1 MFDKCSTVVKLPPL
15 ASTIRQ
21 GNVMRVRV
29 ALAAGAAA
37 VAASQAMAQDKEI
50 RIGFIN
56 TFSGGA
62 AVYGKH
68 QKDGVELALDHL
80 GRKIGGLD
88 VKMIYGDDQRK
99 PDVGRQV
106 ADKML
111 KKDKA
116 HVIAGITWS
125 NILAAVQKRVIRAK
139 KILIS
144 TNAGWSGMAG
154 KHCSPYFFSTSWNND
169 QTPEAMGH
177 LMNGLDLKDVF
188 LISANYQAG
197 KDMLT
202 GFERFYKG
210 KVAGRILYR
219 LGQRD
224 YQAEISQIRAVKPAA
239 LFGFVPG
246 PMGIAF
252 IKQYRA
258 AGLHKTIPF
267 YSVFTV
273 DYLTLGG
280 HGKAAIGTYHTAYWN
295 NSSKDPVNR
304 RFIKDFKA
312 KYGYYPS
319 MCSAQA
325 YGMPLLVDSGVKAV
339 GGDLSDVK
347 GMVLEMEKAN
357 FKSVRG
363 KFTYNIN
370 HIPIQ
375 NFYRREVRADA
386 DGNPEIVTTG
396 VVFEN
401 HKDSYSDQCKMK
413 W

>member
-1 MFDKCSTVVKLPPL
+1 MR
-15 ASTIRQ
+15 IRIAL
-21 GNVMRVRV
+21 VAPAL
-29 ALAAGAAA
+29 ALAATPSLVQGA
-37 VAASQAMAQDKEI
+37 EI
-50 RIGFIN
+50 RIGYIN

-68 QKDGVELALDHL
+68 QKDGLELALDHL
-80 GRKIGGLD
+80 GRKMGGLD

-99 PDVGRQV
+99 PDVGRQQ
-106 ADKML
+106 ADKLL
-111 KKDKA
+111 KKDKV
-116 HVIAGITWS
+116 HLVAGITWS
-125 NILAAVQKRVIRAK
+125 NVLAAVQKRVIRSK
-139 KILIS
+139 KIIIS
-144 TNAGWSGMAG
+144 TNAGWSAMAG
-154 KHCSPYFFSTSWNND
+154 KHCSPYFFTTSWNND
-169 QTPEAMGH
+169 QTPEAMGE
-177 LMNGLDLKDVF
+177 LMNQEKLDNVF

-202 GFERFYKG
+202 GFERTYKG
-210 KVAGRILYR
+210 KVAKRILYR

-224 YQAEISQIRAVKPAA
+224 YQAEISQIRAAKPAA

-252 IKQYRA
+252 VKQYRA

-280 HGKAAIGTYHTAYWN
+280 HGKAAIGTYHTSYWN
-295 NSSKDPVNR
+295 NNSDDPVNK
-304 RFIKDFKA
+304 RFIADFKK
-312 KYGYYPS
+312 KYGYHPS
-319 MCSAQA
+319 MFSAQA
-325 YGMPLLVDSGVKAV
+325 YDMPMLVDSGVRGAN
-339 GGDLSDVK
+339 GNPDDVK
-347 GMVLEMEKAN
+347 AMVAAMEKAD
-357 FKSVRG
+357 FPSTRG
-363 KFTYNIN
+363 KFTYNTN

-396 VVFEN
+396 VVKEN
-401 HKDSYSDQCKMK
+401 HKDSYYTQCKFK

>member
-1 MFDKCSTVVKLPPL
+1 MKLRIALIAPAL
-15 ASTIRQ
+15 
-21 GNVMRVRV
+21 
-29 ALAAGAAA
+29 ALAAMPGL
-37 VAASQAMAQDKEI
+37 AQEKEV

-62 AVYGKH
+62 AIYGKH
-68 QKDGVELALDHL
+68 QKDAVELALDHL

-99 PDVGRQV
+99 PDVGRQQ

-111 KKDKA
+111 KKDKV
-116 HVIAGITWS
+116 HVVTGIIWS
-125 NILAAVQKRVIRAK
+125 NILAAVQKRVIRSK

-144 TNAGWSGMAG
+144 TNAGWSAMAG
-154 KHCSPYFFSTSWNND
+154 KNCSPYFFSTSWNND
-169 QTPEAMGH
+169 QAPEAMGE
-177 LMNGLDLKDVF
+177 LMNQEKLNNVF

-202 GFERFYKG
+202 GFECTYKG
-210 KVAGRILYR
+210 KVSGRILYR

-224 YQAEISQIRAVKPAA
+224 YQAEISQIRAVKPSA

-246 PMGIAF
+246 GMGIAF
-252 IKQYRA
+252 LKQYRA

-273 DYLTLGG
+273 DYLSLPG

-295 NSSKDPVNR
+295 NNSDNPVNK
-304 RFIKDFKA
+304 RFIADFKK
-312 KYGYYPS
+312 KYGYHPS
-319 MCSAQA
+319 LFSAQA
-325 YGMPLLVDSGVKAV
+325 YDMPFLVDSGVRGAK
-339 GGDLSDVK
+339 GDPNDVRA
-347 GMVLEMEKAN
+347 MVAAMEKAD
-357 FKSVRG
+357 FPSVRG

-386 DGNPEIVTTG
+386 NGDPVIVTTG
-396 VVFEN
+396 TVYEN
-401 HKDSYSDQCKMK
+401 HKDSYYKDCKPK

>member
-1 MFDKCSTVVKLPPL
+1 
-15 ASTIRQ
+15 
-21 GNVMRVRV
+21 MRLRIALIAPAL
-29 ALAAGAAA
+29 ALAATPGL
-37 VAASQAMAQDKEI
+37 AQEKEI

-68 QKDGVELALDHL
+68 QKDGLELALDHL
-80 GRKIGGLD
+80 GRKMSGLD

-99 PDVGRQV
+99 PDVGRQQ

-111 KKDKA
+111 KKDKV
-116 HVIAGITWS
+116 HVVAGITWS
-125 NILAAVQKRVIRAK
+125 NVLAAVQKRVVRAK

-144 TNAGWSGMAG
+144 TNAGWSAMAG
-154 KHCSPYFFSTSWNND
+154 KNCSPYFFTTSWNND
-169 QTPEAMGH
+169 QTPEAMGE
-177 LMNGLDLKDVF
+177 LMNQEKLDNVF

-202 GFERFYKG
+202 GFERTYKG
-210 KVAGRILYR
+210 KVAKRILYR

-224 YQAEISQIRAVKPAA
+224 YQAEISQIRAAKPAA

-252 IKQYRA
+252 VKQYRA

-280 HGKAAIGTYHTAYWN
+280 HGKAAIGTYHTSYWN
-295 NSSKDPVNR
+295 NNSDDPVNK
-304 RFIKDFKA
+304 RFIADFKK
-312 KYGYYPS
+312 KYGYHPS
-319 MCSAQA
+319 MFSAQA
-325 YGMPLLVDSGVKAV
+325 YDMPMLVDSGVKGAK
-339 GGDLSDVK
+339 GNPNDVK
-347 GMVLEMEKAN
+347 AMIAEMEKAD
-357 FKSVRG
+357 FPSTRG
-363 KFTYNIN
+363 KFAYNTN

-386 DGNPEIVTTG
+386 DGNPVIVTTG
-396 VVFEN
+396 VVKEN
-401 HKDSYSDQCKMK
+401 HKDSYYKECKFK

>member
-1 MFDKCSTVVKLPPL
+1 MRLRIALIAPALVLVATPGL
-15 ASTIRQ
+15 AQ
-21 GNVMRVRV
+21 E
-29 ALAAGAAA
+29 
-37 VAASQAMAQDKEI
+37 KEI
-50 RIGFIN
+50 RIGYIN

-62 AVYGKH
+62 AIYGKH
-68 QKDGVELALDHL
+68 GKDAVELALDHL

-99 PDVGRQV
+99 PDVGLQQ

-111 KKDKA
+111 KKDKV
-116 HVIAGITWS
+116 HIVSGITWS

-144 TNAGWSGMAG
+144 TNAGWSAMAG
-154 KHCSPYFFSTSWNND
+154 KRCSPYFFSTSWNND
-169 QTPEAMGH
+169 QTPEAMGE
-177 LMNGLDLKDVF
+177 LMNQEKLDDVF

-202 GFERFYKG
+202 GFERTYKG
-210 KVAGRILYR
+210 KVKGRILYR

-224 YQAEISQIRAVKPAA
+224 YQAEISQIRAVKPNA

-246 PMGIAF
+246 GMGVAF
-252 IKQYRA
+252 MKQYRA

-267 YSVFTV
+267 YSVFTI
-273 DYLTLGG
+273 DYLNLDG
-280 HGKAAIGTYHTAYWN
+280 HGKAAIGTYHTSYWN
-295 NSSKDPVNR
+295 NSSKDPVNQ
-304 RFIKDFKA
+304 RFINDFKK
-312 KYGYYPS
+312 KYGYHPS
-319 MCSAQA
+319 IFAAQA
-325 YGMPLLVDSGVKAV
+325 YDMPFLVDSGVKGAK
-339 GGDLSDVK
+339 GDPNDVRA
-347 GMVLEMEKAN
+347 MVAAMEKAD
-357 FKSVRG
+357 FPSVRG

-396 VVFEN
+396 VVYEN
-401 HKDSYSDQCKMK
+401 HKDAYYKECKLK

>member
-1 MFDKCSTVVKLPPL
+1 
-15 ASTIRQ
+15 
-21 GNVMRVRV
+21 MRFRIGLIAPAL
-29 ALAAGAAA
+29 ALAAAPSLVQGA
-37 VAASQAMAQDKEI
+37 EI
-50 RIGFIN
+50 RIGYIN

-68 QKDGVELALDHL
+68 QRDGLELALDHL
-80 GRKIGGLD
+80 GRKMGGLD

-99 PDVGRQV
+99 PDVGRQQ
-106 ADKML
+106 ADKLL
-111 KKDKA
+111 KKDKV
-116 HVIAGITWS
+116 HVVAGITWS
-125 NILAAVQKRVIRAK
+125 NVLAAVQKRVIRSK

-144 TNAGWSGMAG
+144 TNAGWSAMAG
-154 KHCSPYFFSTSWNND
+154 KNCSPYFFTTSWNND
-169 QTPEAMGH
+169 QTPEAMGE
-177 LMNGLDLKDVF
+177 LMNQEKLDDVF

-202 GFERFYKG
+202 GFERTYKG
-210 KVAGRILYR
+210 KVTGRILYR

-224 YQAEISQIRAVKPAA
+224 YQAEISQIRAVKPKA

-252 IKQYRA
+252 VKQYRA

-280 HGKAAIGTYHTAYWN
+280 HGKAAIGTYHTSYWN
-295 NSSKDPVNR
+295 NNSDEPVNK
-304 RFIKDFKA
+304 RFVADFKK
-312 KYGYYPS
+312 KYGYHPS
-319 MCSAQA
+319 MFSAQA
-325 YGMPLLVDSGVKAV
+325 YDMPLLVDSGVRGAK
-339 GGDLSDVK
+339 GNPDDVRA
-347 GMVLEMEKAN
+347 MVAAMEKAD
-357 FKSVRG
+357 FDSLRG
-363 KFTYNIN
+363 KFAYNVN

-396 VVFEN
+396 VVKEN
-401 HKDSYSDQCKMK
+401 HKDSYYKDCKFK

>member
-1 MFDKCSTVVKLPPL
+1 MRFRIALT
-15 ASTIRQ
+15 AS
-21 GNVMRVRV
+21 
-29 ALAAGAAA
+29 AAA
-37 VAASQAMAQDKEI
+37 LVASQAFAQDKEI

-62 AVYGKH
+62 AIYGKH
-68 QKDGVELALDHL
+68 QKDAVELALDHL

-88 VKMIYGDDQRK
+88 VEMIYGDDQRK
-99 PDVGRQV
+99 PDVGRQQ

-116 HVIAGITWS
+116 HIIAGITWS
-125 NILAAVQKRVIRAK
+125 NVLAAVQRRVIRSK

-144 TNAGWSGMAG
+144 TNAGWSAMAG
-154 KHCSPYFFSTSWNND
+154 KNCSPYFFSTSWNND
-169 QTPEAMGH
+169 QTPEAMGQ
-177 LMNGLDLKDVF
+177 LMNLENLDNVF

-197 KDMLT
+197 KDMLN
-202 GFERFYKG
+202 GFERTYKG
-210 KVAGRILYR
+210 NVTGRILYR

-224 YQAEISQIRAVKPAA
+224 YQAEISQIRAVKPTA

-258 AGLHKTIPF
+258 AGLHETIPF

-273 DYLTLGG
+273 DYMTLKG
-280 HGKAAIGTYHTAYWN
+280 HGKAAIGTYHTSYWN
-295 NSSKDPVNR
+295 NSSKDPVNQ
-304 RFIKDFKA
+304 RFIEDFKA
-312 KYGYYPS
+312 KYGYHPS
-319 MCSAQA
+319 MFAAQA
-325 YGMPLLVDSGVKAV
+325 YDMPLLVDSGVKAV
-339 GGDLSDVK
+339 GGDLSDVR
-347 GMVLEMEKAN
+347 GMIEAMEKAD
-357 FKSVRG
+357 FASVRG
-363 KFTYNIN
+363 KFAYNTN

-386 DGNPEIVTTG
+386 NGDPEIITTG
-396 VVFEN
+396 VVLEN
-401 HKDSYSDQCKMK
+401 HKDAYYKQCKMK

>member
-1 MFDKCSTVVKLPPL
+1 
-15 ASTIRQ
+15 
-21 GNVMRVRV
+21 MRFRIALIAPAL
-29 ALAAGAAA
+29 ALAATPGL
-37 VAASQAMAQDKEI
+37 AQEKEV

-62 AVYGKH
+62 AIYGKH
-68 QKDGVELALDHL
+68 QKDAVELALDHL

-88 VKMIYGDDQRK
+88 VKMVYGDDQRK
-99 PDVGRQV
+99 PDVGLQQ

-111 KKDKA
+111 KKDKV
-116 HVIAGITWS
+116 HIVSGITWS

-144 TNAGWSGMAG
+144 TNAGWSAMAG
-154 KHCSPYFFSTSWNND
+154 KRCSPYFFSTSWNND
-169 QTPEAMGH
+169 QTPEAMGE
-177 LMNGLDLKDVF
+177 LMNQEKLNNVF

-202 GFERFYKG
+202 GFERTYKG
-210 KVAGRILYR
+210 KVTGRILYR

-224 YQAEISQIRAVKPAA
+224 YQAEISQIRAVKPKA

-252 IKQYRA
+252 IKQYRS

-273 DYLTLGG
+273 DYLSLPG
-280 HGKAAIGTYHTAYWN
+280 HGKAAIGTFHTSYWN
-295 NSSKDPVNR
+295 NNSDDPVNK
-304 RFIKDFKA
+304 RFIADFKK
-312 KYGYYPS
+312 KYGYHPS
-319 MCSAQA
+319 MFSAQA
-325 YGMPLLVDSGVKAV
+325 YDMPLLVDSGVRGAE
-339 GGDLSDVK
+339 GDPNDVRT
-347 GMVLEMEKAN
+347 MVAAMEKVDFN
-357 FKSVRG
+357 SLRG
-363 KFTYNIN
+363 KFAYNTN

-375 NFYRREVRADA
+375 NFYRREVRADTA
-386 DGNPEIVTTG
+386 GNPVIVTTG
-396 VVFEN
+396 VVKEN
-401 HKDSYSDQCKMK
+401 HRDSYYQQCKFK

>member
-1 MFDKCSTVVKLPPL
+1 
-15 ASTIRQ
+15 
-21 GNVMRVRV
+21 MRFRIALIAPAL
-29 ALAAGAAA
+29 ALAATPAL
-37 VAASQAMAQDKEI
+37 AQEKEI
-50 RIGFIN
+50 RIGYIN

-68 QKDGVELALDHL
+68 QKDGLELALDHL
-80 GRKIGGLD
+80 GRKMGGLD

-99 PDVGRQV
+99 PDVGRQQ

-111 KKDKA
+111 KKDKV
-116 HVIAGITWS
+116 HVVAGITWS
-125 NILAAVQKRVIRAK
+125 NVLAAVQKRVIRSK

-154 KHCSPYFFSTSWNND
+154 KHCSPYFFTTSWNND
-169 QTPEAMGH
+169 QTPEAMGE
-177 LMNGLDLKDVF
+177 LMNQEKLDNVF

-202 GFERFYKG
+202 GFERTYKG
-210 KVAGRILYR
+210 KVTGRILYR

-224 YQAEISQIRAVKPAA
+224 YQAEISQIRAVKPKA

-252 IKQYRA
+252 VKQYRA

-280 HGKAAIGTYHTAYWN
+280 HGKAAIGTFHTSYWN
-295 NSSKDPVNR
+295 NNSDDPVNK
-304 RFIKDFKA
+304 RFIADFKK
-312 KYGYYPS
+312 KYGYHPS
-319 MCSAQA
+319 MFSAQA
-325 YGMPLLVDSGVKAV
+325 YDMPLLVDSGVRGAE
-339 GGDLSDVK
+339 GDPNDVRT
-347 GMVLEMEKAN
+347 MVAAMEKVDFN
-357 FKSVRG
+357 SLRG
-363 KFTYNIN
+363 KFAYNTN

-375 NFYRREVRADA
+375 NFYRREVRADTA
-386 DGNPEIVTTG
+386 GNPVIVTTG
-396 VVFEN
+396 VVKEN
-401 HKDSYSDQCKMK
+401 HRDSYYQQCKFK

>member
-1 MFDKCSTVVKLPPL
+1 
-15 ASTIRQ
+15 
-21 GNVMRVRV
+21 MRFRIALIAPAL
-29 ALAAGAAA
+29 ALAATPGL
-37 VAASQAMAQDKEI
+37 AQEKEI
-50 RIGFIN
+50 RIGYIN

-68 QKDGVELALDHL
+68 QKDGLELALDHL
-80 GRKIGGLD
+80 GRKMGGLD
-88 VKMIYGDDQRK
+88 VKMVYGDDQRK
-99 PDVGRQV
+99 PDVGRQQ
-106 ADKML
+106 ADKLL
-111 KKDKA
+111 KKDKV
-116 HVIAGITWS
+116 HVVAGITWS
-125 NILAAVQKRVIRAK
+125 NVLAAVQKRVIRSK

-144 TNAGWSGMAG
+144 TNAGWSAMAG
-154 KHCSPYFFSTSWNND
+154 KNCSPYFFSTSWNND
-169 QTPEAMGH
+169 QTPEAMGE
-177 LMNGLDLKDVF
+177 LMNQEKLDNVF

-202 GFERFYKG
+202 GFERTYKG
-210 KVAGRILYR
+210 KVTGRILYR

-224 YQAEISQIRAVKPAA
+224 YQAEISQIRAVKPKA

-252 IKQYRA
+252 IKQYRS

-280 HGKAAIGTYHTAYWN
+280 HGKAAIGTYHTSYWN
-295 NSSKDPVNR
+295 NNSDDPVNK
-304 RFIKDFKA
+304 RFIADFKK
-312 KYGYYPS
+312 KYGYHPS
-319 MCSAQA
+319 MFSAQA
-325 YGMPLLVDSGVKAV
+325 YDMPLLVDSGVRGTNGNV
-339 GGDLSDVK
+339 DDVK
-347 GMVLEMEKAN
+347 GMVKAMEKVD
-357 FKSVRG
+357 FKSLRG
-363 KFTYNIN
+363 KFAYNIN

-396 VVFEN
+396 VVKEN
-401 HKDSYSDQCKMK
+401 HKDAYYKECKLK

>member
-1 MFDKCSTVVKLPPL
+1 MRFRIALM
-15 ASTIRQ
+15 AS
-21 GNVMRVRV
+21 
-29 ALAAGAAA
+29 AAML
-37 VAASQAMAQDKEI
+37 VASQAVADDKEV
-50 RIGFIN
+50 RIGYIN

-62 AVYGKH
+62 AIYGKH
-68 QKDGVELALDHL
+68 QKDGLELALDHL
-80 GRKIGGLD
+80 GRKMGGLN

-99 PDVGRQV
+99 PDVGRQQ

-116 HVIAGITWS
+116 HIIAGITWS
-125 NILAAVQKRVIRAK
+125 NVLAAVQRRVIRSK

-144 TNAGWSGMAG
+144 TNAGWSAMAG
-154 KHCSPYFFSTSWNND
+154 KNCSPYFFSTSWNND
-169 QTPEAMGH
+169 QTPEAMGE
-177 LMNGLDLKDVF
+177 LINQEKLKNVF

-202 GFERFYKG
+202 GFERTYKG
-210 KVAGRILYR
+210 KVTGRILYR

-273 DYLTLGG
+273 DYLTLKG
-280 HGKAAIGTYHTAYWN
+280 HGKAAIGTYHTSYWDN
-295 NSSKDPVNR
+295 TSKNPANQ
-304 RFIKDFKA
+304 RFISDFKA
-312 KYGYYPS
+312 KYGYHPS
-319 MCSAQA
+319 MFSAQA
-325 YGMPLLVDSGVKAV
+325 YDMPLLVDSGVRGV
-339 GGDLSDVK
+339 GGNLSDVK
-347 GMVLEMEKAN
+347 GMIQAMEKAD
-357 FKSVRG
+357 FASVRG
-363 KFTYNIN
+363 KFAYNMN

-386 DGNPEIVTTG
+386 NGDPEIVATG
-396 VVFEN
+396 VVLKD
-401 HKDSYSDQCKMK
+401 HKDAYSDQCKMK